1 MIGSAITAVMLGFSK
16 TLWWAIMS
24 RALCGLMNGNIG
36 IAKSVLAEITDETN
50 RTGAFQLFGLMWE
63 VGSVLGPMI
72 GGLLADP
79 AKQYPSLFGSWKL
92 FVEFPFLLPCIAGA
106 MFSLI
111 GWVFGFYFLEETK
124 GLKVQPKESDADGA
138 VEEEEAYLFGLPKLC
153 VYSIF
158 AYGILCLANIM
169 FEEVLPLF
177 VASPREL
184 GGLGFSVGQMGMM
197 MSILGA
203 IALVVQLYFVEE
215 WERKYGLLQLNI
227 FWLFIALVSTLVT
240 PFLTFV
246 REPQWLMWTAV
257 LFVFTVNLLGW
268 GIAFTAE
275 STGFFLSA

>member
-1 MIGSAITAVMLGFSK
+1 
-16 TLWWAIMS
+16 MS

-79 AKQYPSLFGSWKL
+79 AKQYPNLFGNFKP
-92 FVEFPFLLPCIAGA
+92 FVEYPFLLPCIAGA

-111 GWVFGFYFLEETK
+111 GWIFGFFYLKETRGIK
-124 GLKVQPKESDADGA
+124 AIKDESETVDETA
-138 VEEEEAYLFGLPKLC
+138 ELPYLFGLPKLC

-158 AYGILCLANIM
+158 AYGILCFANIM

-177 VASPREL
+177 VASPRSV
-184 GGLGFSVGQMGMM
+184 GGLGFTVGQMGMM

-227 FWLFIALVSTLVT
+227 FWLGVALVSTLVT
-240 PFLTFV
+240 PFLTLIE
-246 REPQWLMWTAV
+246 EPSWLLWTAV

-275 STGFFLSA
+275 SKSISVV